1 MRNLIIITLII
12 LVTSTSAVAGV
23 KYLLE
28 VNTVGVIN
36 IPNITKVIDIK
47 VDINEREGV
56 RTINLGSIY
65 IPTGNIQV
73 KSKLV
78 SYEGNFTLLLSGE
91 LILKSDNVTY
101 RILMPCLLNIGES
114 CYRILM
120 LIPGYD
126 SPLKIAEGEYEV
138 TLILK
143 WLASGYGVFNLKLYL
158 EWSG

>member
-56 RTINLGSIY
+56 KTINLGSIN

-114 CYRILM
+114 CYRILC
-120 LIPGYD
+120 
-126 SPLKIAEGEYEV
+126 
-138 TLILK
+138 
-143 WLASGYGVFNLKLYL
+143 
-158 EWSG
+158 

>member
-56 RTINLGSIY
+56 KTINLGSIN

-126 SPLKIAEGEYEV
+126 SPLKIDEGEYEV